1 MVKVWFPNMFMR
13 LVSVNTA
20 RNPATANLI
29 VPPSM
34 TKTEVKEYL
43 TKIYNIP
50 VISVT
55 TANFAGKWKRL
66 YHKRQITAYRRRNTK
81 KATVLFDNPKAAE
94 AAEAAA
100 EATA

>member
-1 MVKVWFPNMFMR
+1 MVKVWFPSMFMR

-20 RNPATANLI
+20 RSPATANLI

-66 YHKRQITAYRRRNTK
+66 YGKRQITAYRRRNTK
-81 KATVLFDNPKAAE
+81 KATVTFENPKTVGAPE
-94 AAEAAA
+94 ANA
-100 EATA
+100 

>member
-1 MVKVWFPNMFMR
+1 MPKVYFPTMYMS
-13 LVSVNTA
+13 LLKHTK
-20 RNPATANLI
+20 
-29 VPPSM
+29 VPPPALSSATFQIPKNM

-66 YHKRQITAYRRRNTK
+66 YGKRQITAYRRRNTK
-81 KATVLFDNPKAAE
+81 KATVTFENPKTVGAPE
-94 AAEAAA
+94 ASA
-100 EATA
+100 